1 MDGESLATPMQ
12 TINRKLIGPQGIF
25 PGRGT
30 VIWRDWWTHAVV
42 NTTPG
47 ANTTLSAPISHINVH
62 IRDSSILLLHQEPA
76 YTIYET
82 REGPYSLLVS
92 LNKAGTAWG
101 DAYVD
106 DGESYPPGANRILN
120 FFASEGELDIQSKGE
135 YSIGQKLETITV
147 LGVQQ
152 PTVVALNGE
161 KVEGWTYDGANEELI
176 VSSLSIELNA
186 AQTKLSW
193 E

>member
-1 MDGESLATPMQ
+1 MF
-12 TINRKLIGPQGIF
+12 QGIF

-42 NTTPG
+42 DAAAG

-82 REGPYSLLVS
+82 RQGPYSLLVS
-92 LNKAGTAWG
+92 LNAGGAASG

-106 DGESYPPGANRILN
+106 DGESYPPGAHRILHFCSGDGN
-120 FFASEGELDIQSKGE
+120 LEIRGNGG
-135 YSIGQKLETITV
+135 YSIDQKLETITI

-152 PTVVALNGE
+152 PTTVALNSN
-161 KVEGWTYDGANEELI
+161 KVEDWTYDATNKELI
-176 VSSLSIELNA
+176 VSDLYIDLNA
-186 AQTKLSW
+186 GWTSLRW

>member
-1 MDGESLATPMQ
+1 ME
-12 TINRKLIGPQGIF
+12 GIF

-42 NTTPG
+42 DAVAG

-82 REGPYSLLVS
+82 RQGPYSLLVS
-92 LNKAGTAWG
+92 LNADGNASG

-106 DGESYPPGANRILN
+106 DGESYPPEAHRILY
-120 FFASEGELDIQSKGE
+120 FSASDRTLEIKSKGG
-135 YSIGQKLETITV
+135 YSINQTLDTITI
-147 LGVQQ
+147 LGVQR
-152 PTVVALNGE
+152 PTTVKLNSQ
-161 KVEGWTYDGANEELI
+161 KIDDWTYDAANEELI
-176 VSSLSIELNA
+176 VSNLCIDLNA
-186 AQTKLSW
+186 GQTTLKW